1 MVVLL
6 LRIAPRRIG
15 RREIKPAVLAKPHFV
30 ARACERFGAGL
41 CFHAFRRETK
51 KEGDDMKHL
60 TWIALALLLIPAA
73 GRAQDQQVQQA
84 QPVANPVSSN
94 IKQQLA
100 HFSKIMVA
108 AADSMP
114 ADKFNY
120 SPTPQQM
127 TFAHLTAHIATSNTF
142 LCSKISGTPAPDLK
156 LADTDPK
163 DQLVAGLKASFDY
176 CTTAL
181 AAVDDSKLGQP
192 IMLFGNHPNTIAGA
206 MISIT
211 NDWADHY
218 STQAGYLR
226 LNGILPPT
234 AQPAPAK

>member
-1 MVVLL
+1 MK
-6 LRIAPRRIG
+6 R
-15 RREIKPAVLAKPHFV
+15 LAWAAFV
-30 ARACERFGAGL
+30 
-41 CFHAFRRETK
+41 
-51 KEGDDMKHL
+51 
-60 TWIALALLLIPAA
+60 LLLIPTA
-73 GRAQDQQVQQA
+73 GLAQDQSN
-84 QPVANPVSSN
+84 QPVPNPVSSN

-100 HFSKIMVA
+100 RYSKIMIA

-114 ADKFNY
+114 AEKFTY

-156 LADTDPK
+156 LADMDPK

-181 AAVDDSKLGQP
+181 ATVDDSKLGQS
-192 IMLFGNHPNTIAGA
+192 IVLFGNRPNTIAGA

-218 STQAGYLR
+218 SAQASYLR

-234 AQPAPAK
+234 AQPAPAH